1 MHSEGF
7 AVNQIHVMEPWPDE
21 PSEEAGLAWA
31 RSGLE
36 SACGINRLRKLPPSP
51 FRSVGGYLDYAEWPD
66 CQRFMELDR
75 LIQVYAL
82 ESQNPPRGA
91 DSGDSQVCP
100 LERHPET
107 LGDRY
112 QRRKISFSEADYA
125 DKKCTEHWT
134 GPSFADVLGR
144 LENRP
149 IRRL

>member
-82 ESQNPPRGA
+82 ESQNPPKGA
-91 DSGDSQVCP
+91 DSDDSQVCP
-100 LERHPET
+100 LERQSPAPLLHRASANGNTSLAGTVPRHAGT
-107 LGDRY
+107 AG
-112 QRRKISFSEADYA
+112 
-125 DKKCTEHWT
+125 
-134 GPSFADVLGR
+134 
-144 LENRP
+144 
-149 IRRL
+149 